1 MCERLAISS
10 WSSCACPAF
19 LAEAFASLDM
29 TSMGVATSFT
39 AAPWANPNFLQVFS
53 NPFVT
58 SQTCICWNET
68 RTIFKPLL
76 HFLIESIVVY
86 F

>member
-1 MCERLAISS
+1 MLCSSEMRERLAISS
-10 WSSCACPAF
+10 RSSCAYPAF

-39 AAPWANPNFLQVFS
+39 AAPWANPNFLKVFS

-58 SQTCICWNET
+58 NRTCICWNEAH
-68 RTIFKPLL
+68 TIL
-76 HFLIESIVVY
+76 
-86 F
+86 